1 MIEIEEMTV
10 IDETPEAVE
19 AIITSDETI
28 IIDGMMSAEIATIG
42 EVTDQIEIVPVEA
55 KMEEITAEDDIEI
68 TVVEDAMIDMMTDTK
83 IGPLV

>member
-28 IIDGMMSAEIATIG
+28 IIDGMMNAEIATIG
-42 EVTDQIEIVPVEA
+42 EVTDPIETVLVEA
-55 KMEEITAEDDIEI
+55 RKKEIAAEDDIEI
-68 TVVEDAMIDMMTDTK
+68 TVVDDAMIDATTD
-83 IGPLV
+83 LVV